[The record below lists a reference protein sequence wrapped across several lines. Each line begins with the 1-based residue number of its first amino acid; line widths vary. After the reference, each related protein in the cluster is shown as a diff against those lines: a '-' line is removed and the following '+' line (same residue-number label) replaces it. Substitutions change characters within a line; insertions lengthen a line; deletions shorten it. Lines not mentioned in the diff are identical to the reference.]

1 MTFLPLVK
9 AIAAH
14 CSTVRRWVALCEAD
28 ALPLDSGI
36 PGLVSYEAWIG
47 AQNSDYQWPEFD
59 ERLAAALCY
68 TSGTTGDPKG
78 VLYSHRSTT
87 LHAYAG
93 ALPDATG
100 LSSRDCTLPVVPMF
114 HVNAWGVPYAA
125 AMTGAKVVWP
135 GPALDGK
142 SVYELMESEGVTC
155 AAGVPTVWLA
165 LLNHLHAEGKR
176 FSTLQRT
183 SVGGSA
189 CPPAMIE
196 AFHQLGVEVL
206 HGWGMTEM
214 SPLGT
219 VCRLKGK
226 QLTLPWSEQ
235 LPILAT
241 QGRAVFG
248 VDMKIV
254 DPQGKE
260 LPWDGAS
267 AGDLLV
273 RGPWIVSHYFKH
285 EQEKLLIDGWFHTG
299 DVASIDPDG
308 FLQITDRSKDVI
320 KSGGEWIS
328 SIEVENIAMAHPAV
342 AMAACIAMPHEKWA
356 ERPLLV
362 IVKNP
367 GSRWVAK
374 ICCLSTKARL
384 PSGRFPMTWCSSTA
398 SRSVRP
404 ARCRKICCAS
414 AFAIIG
420 RRRELDARA
429 QNHSGAGADRGH
441 HARGTAMGAGFCRL
455 ARKFSDRCWPG
466 ALHPGARERQCVRCR
481 RGARGARGRRAIDG
495 VLRRLHATRAPS
507 ALAGGRG
514 CQFVG
519 VVCNRGGALHRRLAT
534 LAGGRAHRSRT
545 FCSAPSHAHRL
556 ERRCAASASP
566 RVADADVDGC
576 RCHALQQRTGAAR
589 RLVFEWLR
597 GAFSIDWSRGRG
609 LQSRPIECRSGD
621 FVPAWH
627 DPRHVVG
634 GGILSG
640 AVVRAR
646 AVFARSGVCALDFA
660 GARHACGVSTESL
673 MR

>member
-1 MTFLPLVK
+1 MFGAMQEQPLLISRLIEFAARNHSDAQIVSRRVEGDLHRYTYQEAAARSRQVANALNHLALPAGSRVGTLAWNGYRHFELYFGVSGSARVLHTINPRLTPEQIVWIINDAQDTVLCFDLTFLPIIEAVAAKCPTVK
-9 AIAAH
+9 Q
-14 CSTVRRWVALCEAD
+14 WVLMAD
-28 ALPLDSGI
+28 TDRLPATTSI
-36 PGLVSYEAWIG
+36 PGLIDYESWISRES
-47 AQNSDYQWPEFD
+47 AVYAWPEFD
-59 ERLAAALCY
+59 ERTAAALCY
-68 TSGTTGDPKG
+68 TSGTTGNPKG
-78 VLYSHRSTT
+78 VLYSHRSTV

-93 ALPDATG
+93 AMPDAMN
-100 LSSRDCTLPVVPMF
+100 LSSRDSVLPVVPMF

-142 SVYELMESEGVTC
+142 SVYELMESERVTC

-226 QLTLPWSEQ
+226 QLALPWSEQ

-241 QGRAVFG
+241 QGRAVYG

-260 LPWDGAS
+260 LPWDGKS

-285 EQEKLLIDGWFHTG
+285 EHEKLLLDGWFHTG

-362 IVKNP
+362 IVK
-367 GSRWVAK
+367 K
-374 ICCLSTKARL
+374 
-384 PSGRFPMTWCSSTA
+384 
-398 SRSVRP
+398 
-404 ARCRKICCAS
+404 
-414 AFAIIG
+414 
-420 RRRELDARA
+420 
-429 QNHSGAGADRGH
+429 AGA
-441 HARGTAMGAGFCRL
+441 
-455 ARKFSDRCWPG
+455 
-466 ALHPGARERQCVRCR
+466 
-481 RGARGARGRRAIDG
+481 
-495 VLRRLHATRAPS
+495 
-507 ALAGGRG
+507 
-514 CQFVG
+514 
-519 VVCNRGGALHRRLAT
+519 
-534 LAGGRAHRSRT
+534 
-545 FCSAPSHAHRL
+545 
-556 ERRCAASASP
+556 
-566 RVADADVDGC
+566 
-576 RCHALQQRTGAAR
+576 
-589 RLVFEWLR
+589 
-597 GAFSIDWSRGRG
+597 
-609 LQSRPIECRSGD
+609 
-621 FVPAWH
+621 
-627 DPRHVVG
+627 
-634 GGILSG
+634 
-640 AVVRAR
+640 
-646 AVFARSGVCALDFA
+646 
-660 GARHACGVSTESL
+660 
-673 MR
+673 